1 MPFIES
7 HMSEFLKFCFLTI
20 SLKQNF
26 ISHTELDSV
35 KRCHEHSERAL
46 QCVRSKKPNG
56 LRSNGF
62 RRLCRMQL
70 ATTCRNNVAPEPLML
85 FYCFRAKLRP
95 NWANKADTA
104 CALRFRCACC
114 SYFEEKSC
122 ALKAHLCF
130 VPKFAPFISIVFGR
144 FALYVSL
151 RWCVKAHRVF
161 TVP

>member
-1 MPFIES
+1 MPFIAS

-35 KRCHEHSERAL
+35 KRCHEHSERAF

-85 FYCFRAKLRP
+85 FLFYTAKLRP
-95 NWANKADTA
+95 IWANEAEQA
-104 CALRFRCACC
+104 CALRFRSAFC
-114 SYFEEKSC
+114 SDFAEKSC

-130 VPKFAPFISIVFGR
+130 APSKRPV
-144 FALYVSL
+144 
-151 RWCVKAHRVF
+151 
-161 TVP
+161 